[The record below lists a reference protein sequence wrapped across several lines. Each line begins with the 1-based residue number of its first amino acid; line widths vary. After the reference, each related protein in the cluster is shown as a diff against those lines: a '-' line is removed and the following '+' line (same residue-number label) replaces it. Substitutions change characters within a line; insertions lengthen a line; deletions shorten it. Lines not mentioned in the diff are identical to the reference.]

1 MFNTSWNYL
10 IANRY
15 VIKKFKNLYDL
26 LHSLSRICCNVR
38 KENREIN
45 RCKMERN
52 SSAGVYKAMPRL
64 IRISGTS
71 GTISHH
77 LRHKYEI
84 HLVFFR
90 CPRTRGR
97 GRAVYC
103 HGNTVTSSGDALC
116 VVLTEIHRGL
126 QRGTVTPA
134 AADNRGM
141 LSTMCIGRSFWN
153 TTESW
158 NIVEIRHLR
167 RTWPGLHLENFSSP
181 SAFS

>member
-1 MFNTSWNYL
+1 M
-10 IANRY
+10 R
-15 VIKKFKNLYDL
+15 
-26 LHSLSRICCNVR
+26 
-38 KENREIN
+38 REN

-71 GTISHH
+71 GIISHH

-90 CPRTRGR
+90 CPRTRGK

-103 HGNTVTSSGDALC
+103 HGNTLTSSGDALC
-116 VVLTEIHRGL
+116 VVLTEIQGSSTGHRYTASARRL
-126 QRGTVTPA
+126 QIIEA
-134 AADNRGM
+134 CS
-141 LSTMCIGRSFWN
+141 STMCIGRSFWN

-158 NIVEIRHLR
+158 NIVQIKHLR
-167 RTWPGLHLENFSSP
+167 RTSSSP
-181 SAFS
+181 GKFFLSTVCFQLKHL